1 MSHTSHETVS
11 YCHLSSRGFIF
22 DVEYIM
28 VEKEKKMGEKNVNC
42 KLFAAPQSASI
53 KLSSMMSGLSA
64 FTGLVVVK

>member
-1 MSHTSHETVS
+1 MSHTSYKTVS

-22 DVEYIM
+22 DVKYIM
-28 VEKEKKMGEKNVNC
+28 VEKKRNVNC